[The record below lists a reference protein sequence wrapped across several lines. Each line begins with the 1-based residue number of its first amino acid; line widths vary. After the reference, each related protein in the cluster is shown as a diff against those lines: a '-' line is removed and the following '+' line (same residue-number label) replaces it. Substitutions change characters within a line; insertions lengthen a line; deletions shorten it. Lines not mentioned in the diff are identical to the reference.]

1 MFKTSSKDTFG
12 QSYTLSTRRMSRS
25 VIPLLI
31 LMNASQ
37 TLPPETENPHGVTSK
52 NSKGKEKE
60 VQNTKKSRHVCGEK
74 KKQPVALFRPR
85 R

>member
-1 MFKTSSKDTFG
+1 
-12 QSYTLSTRRMSRS
+12 
-25 VIPLLI
+25 
-31 LMNASQ
+31 MNASQ